1 MYKIMPLS
9 IKTFVEDKSIKLPRF
24 QRKRLGKWN
33 KIFC

>member
-24 QRKRLGKWN
+24 QRLGKWN